1 MEKNEETK
9 IEPTQAAIERRGLKL
24 LSSARY
30 FFRNLGPGLITGA
43 ADDDPSGISTYST
56 AGASLGYG
64 MLWTALFSLPLM
76 TAVQLMCAR
85 IGLVSGRGL
94 ASVLRRFYPRSLLW
108 FACALVFVA
117 NTVNIAADLGGMA
130 EAAELLTGLPS
141 FIFVPIFT
149 VIILLLLIFASY
161 RNIARIFKWLT
172 LVLFA
177 YVGSAILAHPNWAEV
192 LRATFLPKISLDSG
206 YLMTLV
212 AILGTTISPYLF
224 FWQAAEE
231 VEEEKSMG
239 RMTVGHRM
247 GASRVELKDARNDV
261 VFGMSISVVVF
272 YFIIL
277 TTGATLY
284 KAGLRDIQTAREAAE
299 ALRPLAGDA
308 AYILFAIGL
317 IGTGFLGVPVLA
329 GSAAYAISEA
339 GAWRAGIN
347 EKPRMA
353 KKFYSVVVFSMLAGM
368 VLEYSGVN
376 AIKMLFTAAVVNGL
390 LAPPL
395 LVIIMMISNNPRVM
409 GEHVN
414 GRLLNLLGAL
424 AILVMGG
431 AAIATLVSLI

>member
-1 MEKNEETK
+1 MKENDEAK
-9 IEPTQAAIERRGLKL
+9 IQPTQVAIERRGLKL

-56 AGASLGYG
+56 AGASFGYG
-64 MLWTALFSLPLM
+64 MLWTALLSLPLM

-108 FACALVFVA
+108 FACSLVFIA

-149 VIILLLLIFASY
+149 AIILLLLIFASY

-177 YVGSAILAHPNWAEV
+177 YVGSAFLAHPQWSEV
-192 LRATFLPKISLDSG
+192 IRATLLPKISLDSG

-239 RMTVGHRM
+239 RKTVGQRM
-247 GASRVELKDARNDV
+247 GASRKELKNARNDV
-261 VFGMSISVVVF
+261 VFGMSISVIVF

-339 GAWRAGIN
+339 GAWRSGIN

-353 KKFYSVVVFSMLAGM
+353 KKFYSVVAFSMFAGM
-368 VLEYSGVN
+368 ALEYSGVN

-395 LVIIMMISNNPRVM
+395 LVIIMMISNNPKVM

-414 GRLLNLLGAL
+414 GRMLNLLGAL
-424 AILVMGG
+424 AIPRHR
-431 AAIATLVSLI
+431 APQSLL

>member
-1 MEKNEETK
+1 MKENDEAK
-9 IEPTQAAIERRGLKL
+9 IEPTQVAIERRGLKL

-368 VLEYSGVN
+368 ALEYSGVN
-376 AIKMLFTAAVVNGL
+376 AIKMLFTAAVVNGM

-395 LVIIMMISNNPRVM
+395 LVIILMISNNRKVM
-409 GEHVN
+409 GDHAN
-414 GRLLNLLGAL
+414 GRLLNILGAL

>member
-1 MEKNEETK
+1 MAENNQTK
-9 IEPTQAAIERRGLKL
+9 IDPEDVATKPRGLRL
-24 LSSARY
+24 VSSARY

-64 MLWTALFSLPLM
+64 MLWTALLSLPLM
-76 TAVQLMCAR
+76 SAVQLMCAR

-149 VIILLLLIFASY
+149 AIILLLLIFASY

-177 YVGSAILAHPNWAEV
+177 YVGSAILAHPQWSEV
-192 LRATFLPKISLDSG
+192 FRATLLPKISLDSG

-261 VFGMSISVVVF
+261 VFGMSISVIVF

-353 KKFYSVVVFSMLAGM
+353 KKFYSVVAFSMVAGM
-368 VLEYSGVN
+368 ALEYSGVN

-431 AAIATLVSLI
+431 AAIATLISFI

>member
-1 MEKNEETK
+1 MEENDEAK
-9 IEPTQAAIERRGLKL
+9 IQPTQVAIERRGLKL

-56 AGASLGYG
+56 AGASFGYG
-64 MLWTALFSLPLM
+64 MLWTALLSLPLM

-108 FACALVFVA
+108 FACSLVFIA

-177 YVGSAILAHPNWAEV
+177 YVGSAFLAHPQWSEV
-192 LRATFLPKISLDSG
+192 IRATLLPKISLDSG

-239 RMTVGHRM
+239 RKTVGQRM
-247 GASRVELKDARNDV
+247 GASRKELKNARNDV
-261 VFGMSISVVVF
+261 VFGMSISVIVF

-299 ALRPLAGDA
+299 ALRPIAGDA

-353 KKFYSVVVFSMLAGM
+353 KKFYSVVAFSMFAGM
-368 VLEYSGVN
+368 ALEYSGVN

-395 LVIIMMISNNPRVM
+395 LVIIMMISNNPKVM

-414 GRLLNLLGAL
+414 GRMLNLLGAL

-431 AAIATLVSLI
+431 AAIATLISFI

>member
-1 MEKNEETK
+1 MKENDEAK
-9 IEPTQAAIERRGLKL
+9 IQPTQVAIERRGLKL

-64 MLWTALFSLPLM
+64 MLWTALISLPLM

-161 RNIARIFKWLT
+161 RNIARTFKWLT

-192 LRATFLPKISLDSG
+192 LRATFLPKISFDSG
-206 YLMTLV
+206 SLMTLV

-261 VFGMSISVVVF
+261 VFGMSISVIVF

-353 KKFYSVVVFSMLAGM
+353 KKFYSVVAFSMFAGM
-368 VLEYSGVN
+368 ALEYSGVN
-376 AIKMLFTAAVVNGL
+376 AIKMLFTAAVVNGM

-395 LVIIMMISNNPRVM
+395 LVIILMISNNRKVM
-409 GEHVN
+409 GEHAN
-414 GRLLNLLGAL
+414 GRLLNILGAL

>member
-1 MEKNEETK
+1 MKENDEAK
-9 IEPTQAAIERRGLKL
+9 IQPTQVAIERRGLKL

-56 AGASLGYG
+56 AGASFGYG
-64 MLWTALFSLPLM
+64 MLWTALLSLPLM

-108 FACALVFVA
+108 FACSLVFIA

-149 VIILLLLIFASY
+149 AIILLLLIFASY

-177 YVGSAILAHPNWAEV
+177 YVGSAFLAHPQWSEV
-192 LRATFLPKISLDSG
+192 IRATLLPKISLDSG

-239 RMTVGHRM
+239 RKTVGQRM
-247 GASRVELKDARNDV
+247 GASRKELKNARNDV
-261 VFGMSISVVVF
+261 VFGMSISVIVF

-299 ALRPLAGDA
+299 ALRPIAGDA

-353 KKFYSVVVFSMLAGM
+353 KKFYSVVAFSMFAGM
-368 VLEYSGVN
+368 ALEYSGVN

-395 LVIIMMISNNPRVM
+395 LVIIMMISNNPKVM

-414 GRLLNLLGAL
+414 GRMLNLLGAL

-431 AAIATLVSLI
+431 AAIATLISFI

>member
-1 MEKNEETK
+1 MKENDEAK
-9 IEPTQAAIERRGLKL
+9 ILPTQVAIERRGLKL

-56 AGASLGYG
+56 AGASFGYG
-64 MLWTALFSLPLM
+64 MLWTALLSLPLM

-108 FACALVFVA
+108 FACSLVFIA

-149 VIILLLLIFASY
+149 AIILLLLIFASY

-177 YVGSAILAHPNWAEV
+177 YVGSAFLAHPQWSEV
-192 LRATFLPKISLDSG
+192 IRATLLPKISLDSG

-239 RMTVGHRM
+239 RKTVGQRM
-247 GASRVELKDARNDV
+247 GASRKELKDARNDV
-261 VFGMSISVVVF
+261 VFGMSISVIVF

-308 AYILFAIGL
+308 AYILFAVGL

-339 GAWRAGIN
+339 GAWRSGIN

-353 KKFYSVVVFSMLAGM
+353 KKFYSVVAFSMFAGM
-368 VLEYSGVN
+368 ALEYSGVN

-395 LVIIMMISNNPRVM
+395 LVIIMMISNNPKVM

-414 GRLLNLLGAL
+414 GRMLNLLGAL

-431 AAIATLVSLI
+431 AAIATLISFI

>member
-1 MEKNEETK
+1 MAENNQTK
-9 IEPTQAAIERRGLKL
+9 IDPEDVATKPRGLRL
-24 LSSARY
+24 VSSARY

-64 MLWTALFSLPLM
+64 MLWTALLSLPLM
-76 TAVQLMCAR
+76 SAVQLMCAR

-149 VIILLLLIFASY
+149 AIILLLLIFASY

-177 YVGSAILAHPNWAEV
+177 YVGSAILAHPQWSEV
-192 LRATFLPKISLDSG
+192 FRATLLPKISLESG

-261 VFGMSISVVVF
+261 VFGMSISVIVF

-353 KKFYSVVVFSMLAGM
+353 KKFYSVVAFSMVAGM
-368 VLEYSGVN
+368 ALEYSGVN

-431 AAIATLVSLI
+431 AALATLISLI

>member
-1 MEKNEETK
+1 MKENDEAK
-9 IEPTQAAIERRGLKL
+9 IQPTQVAIERRGLKL

-56 AGASLGYG
+56 AGASFGYG
-64 MLWTALFSLPLM
+64 MLWTALLSLPLM

-108 FACALVFVA
+108 FACSLVFIA

-149 VIILLLLIFASY
+149 AIILLLLIFASY

-177 YVGSAILAHPNWAEV
+177 YVGSAFLAHPQWSEV
-192 LRATFLPKISLDSG
+192 IRATLLPKISLDSG

-239 RMTVGHRM
+239 RKTVGQRM
-247 GASRVELKDARNDV
+247 GASRKELKNARNDV
-261 VFGMSISVVVF
+261 VFGMSISVIVF

-308 AYILFAIGL
+308 AYILFAVGL

-339 GAWRAGIN
+339 GAWRSGIN

-353 KKFYSVVVFSMLAGM
+353 KKFYSVVAFSMFAGM
-368 VLEYSGVN
+368 ALEYSGVN

-395 LVIIMMISNNPRVM
+395 LVIIMMISNNPKVM

-414 GRLLNLLGAL
+414 GRMLNLLGAL

-431 AAIATLVSLI
+431 AAIATLISFI

>member
-1 MEKNEETK
+1 MEKNDETK

-94 ASVLRRFYPRSLLW
+94 ASVLRRFYSEWLLW
-108 FACALVFVA
+108 FACSLVFIA

-149 VIILLLLIFASY
+149 VLILVLLIFASY

-177 YVGSAILAHPNWAEV
+177 YIGSAFLAHPNWAEV

-431 AAIATLVSLI
+431 AAIATLISFI